1 MEKKEIKQRCGW
13 CVGDDLYEAYHDQ
26 EWGKPVYDDSLLFE
40 FLILET
46 MQAGLSWITILR
58 KRENYRKALDGFDPQ
73 KIAAYDQIK
82 IEKLLLNPGIIRHK
96 LKVKSI
102 VSNAQLFLQ
111 VQKEHGS
118 FSDFIWGYVNH
129 KPIKNA
135 VVDYRQA
142 PSNTKLSDQMASDLK
157 KLGFKFVG
165 STIMYAFMQATGMV
179 NDHEITCY
187 RYDEV

>member
-135 VVDYRQA
+135 VVDYRHA